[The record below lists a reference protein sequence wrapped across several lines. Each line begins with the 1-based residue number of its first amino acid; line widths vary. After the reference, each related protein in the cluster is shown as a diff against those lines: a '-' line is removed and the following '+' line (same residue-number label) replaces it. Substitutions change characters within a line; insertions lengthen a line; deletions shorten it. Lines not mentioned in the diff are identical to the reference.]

1 MLMSIFLVSLVLWLL
16 GVVTE
21 SMFGGFIH
29 LLLLVAVV
37 TAGISFIQH
46 RRLARVSRV
55 EDSQP

>member
-1 MLMSIFLVSLVLWLL
+1 LLKLMIAVSMFLWLL
-16 GVVTE
+16 GVVTT

-37 TAGISFIQH
+37 TAGISIIQH

>member
-37 TAGISFIQH
+37 TAGISIIQ
-46 RRLARVSRV
+46 RRWLARVSRV

>member
-1 MLMSIFLVSLVLWLL
+1 MLMPIFAVSMFLWFL
-16 GVVTE
+16 GVVTA

-37 TAGISFIQH
+37 TAGISIIQR

>member
-1 MLMSIFLVSLVLWLL
+1 MLMSVFLVSLVIWLL

-37 TAGISFIQH
+37 TAGISIIQR

>member
-29 LLLLVAVV
+29 LLFLVAVA
-37 TAGISFIQH
+37 TAGISIIQR

-55 EDSQP
+55 ADSQP

>member
-1 MLMSIFLVSLVLWLL
+1 LLKLMIAVSMFLWLL
-16 GVVTE
+16 GVVTA
-21 SMFGGFIH
+21 SMFGGYIH

-55 EDSQP
+55 GDSQP

>member
-1 MLMSIFLVSLVLWLL
+1 MLMSIFLVSLVIWLL

-37 TAGISFIQH
+37 TAGISIIQR

>member
-1 MLMSIFLVSLVLWLL
+1 LLKPIFAVSMFLWLL
-16 GVVTE
+16 GVVTA

-37 TAGISFIQH
+37 TAGISIIQH
-46 RRLARVSRV
+46 RRLARLCRV